1 MKQYYLELHD
11 FNNKKLKSYDSRD
24 IHWRPIIC
32 DSLIQRYV
40 FMRGFKYYPSNLW
53 KYSGVQKNENCWEHG
68 TSSFFFFGVC
78 LFSESVC
85 DYCIYFILGHKILE
99 ANLQKGRTTFIRYE
113 YNKYR
118 SQNDSSSILYT
129 EHGDVNTSVIMIYRN
144 NAEKSII
151 IQFVHVLSQWFTGIM
166 LKSP

>member
-1 MKQYYLELHD
+1 MFLCVAL
-11 FNNKKLKSYDSRD
+11 NI
-24 IHWRPIIC
+24 IHLTYGNTQGCRKTKIAESMVPV
-32 DSLIQRYV
+32 L
-40 FMRGFKYYPSNLW
+40 
-53 KYSGVQKNENCWEHG
+53 
-68 TSSFFFFGVC
+68 FFFGVC

-151 IQFVHVLSQWFTGIM
+151 IQFVHVLSQYTKHG
-166 LKSP
+166 LLN